1 MQSMHSM
8 QPLLVFHSIANLII
22 IAMFINAL
30 QFIADMRIKC
40 YSAVDLSLQITIDDG
55 ETVIF

>member
-1 MQSMHSM
+1 MQSMHT
-8 QPLLVFHSIANLII
+8 LLVFHSIANLII